1 MLTISPAEGG
11 IKYKIYPGFDDFL
24 YLLFYTCIQFSPVI
38 TPHARSF
45 VHHVIIY
52 QCTSPIRE
60 SIVGESVPCDQSSED
75 IANCRARGGFLVA
88 VWAVGGEV
96 SFLSHEC
103 ECHTAD

>member
-1 MLTISPAEGG
+1 MILRNVRHLNFSH
-11 IKYKIYPGFDDFL
+11 
-24 YLLFYTCIQFSPVI
+24 IQFSPVI

-52 QCTSPIRE
+52 QCTSPISE
-60 SIVGESVPCDQSSED
+60 SLVGESVPCDQSSQD

-96 SFLSHEC
+96 SLLQSAPTRGENWWRKC
-103 ECHTAD
+103 ISSP

>member
-1 MLTISPAEGG
+1 M
-11 IKYKIYPGFDDFL
+11 
-24 YLLFYTCIQFSPVI
+24 QFSPVI

-52 QCTSPIRE
+52 QCTSPINE
-60 SIVGESVPCDQSSED
+60 SLVGESVPCDQSSPD

-96 SFLSHEC
+96 SFFSVSLHPLKMRLGPKFEHSQF
-103 ECHTAD
+103 

>member
-1 MLTISPAEGG
+1 M
-11 IKYKIYPGFDDFL
+11 
-24 YLLFYTCIQFSPVI
+24 QFSPVI

-52 QCTSPIRE
+52 QCTSPINE
-60 SIVGESVPCDQSSED
+60 SLVGESVPCDQSSED

-96 SFLSHEC
+96 SFSQSVC
-103 ECHTAD
+103 TPSR